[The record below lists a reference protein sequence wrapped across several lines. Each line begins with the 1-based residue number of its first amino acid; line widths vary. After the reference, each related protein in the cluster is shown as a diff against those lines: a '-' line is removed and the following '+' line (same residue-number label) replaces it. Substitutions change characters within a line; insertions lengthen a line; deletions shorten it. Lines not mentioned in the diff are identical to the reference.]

1 MNQENLSSS
10 LIQKQIM
17 NDKKEVMSQLSKLQ
31 DGLNKM
37 KTIYQG
43 PIKGNE
49 EQSKFISENKK
60 FLEEK
65 VEPKIQILTK
75 QLQLYETKVNQIVD
89 FQLQQADIKYY
100 YQEFDTKMQEFY
112 DFYKI
117 IWAQVFYFVER
128 RRVLLNQDPEKKQQ
142 LVQKLLQ

>member
-17 NDKKEVMSQLSKLQ
+17 NDKKEVMSQLNKLQ
-31 DGLNKM
+31 DGLHKM
-37 KTIYQG
+37 KTIYSG
-43 PIKGNE
+43 THKVID
-49 EQSKFISENKK
+49 EQSNFIAENKR

-65 VEPKIQILTK
+65 VDPKIQILTRE
-75 QLQLYETKVNQIVD
+75 LQLYETKVNQMMDV
-89 FQLQQADIKYY
+89 QLQLADIKYY

-112 DFYKI
+112 DFYKV
-117 IWAQVFYFVER
+117 IWAQVHYYVER
-128 RRVLLNQDPEKKQQ
+128 RRILLNQDPEKKQQ